1 MKIQGPG
8 PNRPVQGPDSTQGPQ
23 QAEPQKKFSAASAGV
38 GRTAAPGPVEASGL
52 VAELQGSYSAADLND
67 PGKKAEMMREVMNR
81 VLDEQ
86 AQALNL
92 SGDDRQKIADWMG
105 QDPLIQGR
113 VERMLEK
120 ILS

>member
-8 PNRPVQGPDSTQGPQ
+8 PNRPLQGPDSTQGPKVG
-23 QAEPQKKFSAASAGV
+23 EQKKFAPAAATG
-38 GRTAAPGPVEASGL
+38 GTTPAGPVENSGL
-52 VAELQGSYSAADLND
+52 VAELQGAYSAKDLND
-67 PGKKAEMMREVMNR
+67 PEKKANMVRDVMNR

-86 AQALNL
+86 AQELNL

>member
-8 PNRPVQGPDSTQGPQ
+8 PNRPLQGPDATPSAQPS
-23 QAEPQKKFSAASAGV
+23 EPKKFAAAASGKPSAK
-38 GRTAAPGPVEASGL
+38 AADPVEASGL

-86 AQALNL
+86 TQALNL